1 MTASATPSAPVDF
14 DLTAVP
20 KGSEEIARLI
30 VKSFADAG
38 FGGSQQLAALAN
50 AIGESNLNPKAV
62 SVPEQA
68 VGLFQ
73 INRTSG
79 LGVGHTVAELEVPA
93 VNINLVVTAAKK
105 LHEFGEAASL
115 PDAVSVFV
123 RKIVRPADPAGET
136 ARRLKIAERLVRSS

>member
-1 MTASATPSAPVDF
+1 MAATSSAPVDF
-14 DLTAVP
+14 NATSLP

-50 AIGESNLNPKAV
+50 AIVESGLNPKAV
-62 SVPEQA
+62 SAPEQA

-73 INRTSG
+73 LNRVHG
-79 LGVGHTVAELEVPA
+79 LGVGHTVAELEDPA
-93 VNINLVVTAAKK
+93 VNVNLIVAAAKK
-105 LHEFGEAASL
+105 SHEFGEAASL
-115 PDAVSVFV
+115 QDAVSVFV

-136 ARRLKIAERLVRSS
+136 TRRLKIAERLARSS